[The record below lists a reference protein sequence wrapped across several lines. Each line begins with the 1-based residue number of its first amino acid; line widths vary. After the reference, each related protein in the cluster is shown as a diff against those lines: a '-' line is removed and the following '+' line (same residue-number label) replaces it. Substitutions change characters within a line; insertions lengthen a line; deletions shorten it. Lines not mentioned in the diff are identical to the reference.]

1 MFSSIFSI
9 FSSLNNPK
17 LDKCCSLYLL
27 YNYTIG
33 GHIMA
38 SKKLQK
44 KKNKKNEQLSIFDEY
59 ENIDEEKIDLNGP

>member
-1 MFSSIFSI
+1 
-9 FSSLNNPK
+9 
-17 LDKCCSLYLL
+17 
-27 YNYTIG
+27 
-33 GHIMA
+33 MA